1 MFHGDLPP
9 EPVRVNLIERNQHSV
24 VCSKFANYMGPNFIM
39 GEEEYVKVFFGVW
52 IEIYTL

>member
-9 EPVRVNLIERNQHSV
+9 EPVRANLIERNQHSV